1 MMRYVILFLY
11 LSLLLG
17 ACENTKHTI
26 GVSGKPLSTKM
37 DESVKFNYKITFGK
51 IRPKEDDDD

>member
-1 MMRYVILFLY
+1 MMRYVILFLF

-51 IRPKEDDDD
+51 IRPKEDED